1 MTCAP
6 MFGCEVSV
14 QTEPVVSPT
23 LPVVDF
29 PAVARTWLV
38 VRDGFASVQTD
49 IVVLS
54 RVSCGVDEHLDDADV
69 RNVGT
74 GVGTCLGKW
83 VRVADEGGFLFRKWR
98 SFLRRR

>member
-1 MTCAP
+1 M
-6 MFGCEVSV
+6 
-14 QTEPVVSPT
+14 QTEFVVSPT

-54 RVSCGVDEHLDDADV
+54 RVSCGVDEPPDDADV
-69 RNVGT
+69 RNVGS
-74 GVGTCLGKW
+74 GVGTCFGKW
-83 VRVADEGGFLFRKWR
+83 VHVAEEGRFLLRKCR
-98 SFLRRR
+98 YFLRRR